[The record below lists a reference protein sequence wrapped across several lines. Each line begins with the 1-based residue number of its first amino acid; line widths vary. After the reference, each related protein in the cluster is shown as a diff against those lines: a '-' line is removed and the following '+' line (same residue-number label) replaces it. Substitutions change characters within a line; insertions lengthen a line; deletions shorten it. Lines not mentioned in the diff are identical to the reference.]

1 MCVHTH
7 THTHT
12 MEDWICGRV
21 WCSSTV
27 QLLSTQ
33 GPNPYLES
41 FITCI
46 SLTDSYF
53 EGSESDSEGEVGGE
67 SEEAIKKRIAA
78 EYQSEGLWS
87 TTSSS
92 VKDNE
97 QGQGGGAEEDS
108 DDDDPL
114 DAFMAGI
121 EVKSVYMCRD
131 MFGNKSSYVFSAHRL
146 R

>member
-1 MCVHTH
+1 MC
-7 THTHT
+7 
-12 MEDWICGRV
+12 GAL
-21 WCSSTV
+21 V
-27 QLLSTQ
+27 QFGCYQHKAPSVF
-33 GPNPYLES
+33 LES
-41 FITCI
+41 FIICI
-46 SLTDSYF
+46 SLLSLTDSYF

-97 QGQGGGAEEDS
+97 QRQGGGAE

-131 MFGNKSSYVFSAHRL
+131 MLEVVICILCSQTEIKKQKDKGESAKKEKQ
-146 R
+146 